1 MFLNAAMLAV
11 LGILCLIGTILCV
24 IFAILGFANNR
35 SGKFAWLTGFL
46 VCLIGMAL
54 CIYLFVTKAVNKVKN
69 FTENLNEHMTESLQ
83 GYSDSLAFY
92 NQAQL
97 QSNEHIQLLKSYYPD
112 SAAVPDQFYYYM
124 GFESYYRFPLRYPYS
139 IHCNL
144 FKENGELYD
153 ESKVAR
159 FDENDNGEIRTSV
172 DQIDRIALDKNYL
185 LIDRKVSSTRSA
197 EPIHHYVLFHFDSG
211 QSEEVASEKELFRL
225 AKQKGYRGAQKLM
238 TINEYNDLFYPEM
251 TASESE

>member
-1 MFLNAAMLAV
+1 MFLNAALLIV
-11 LGILCLIGTILCV
+11 LGILCLIGTIVCV

-46 VCLIGMAL
+46 VCIIGMVL
-54 CIYLFVTKAVNKVKN
+54 CIYLFISKAVNKVKH
-69 FTENLNEHMTESLQ
+69 FTENLNEHMTESWQ
-83 GYSDSLAFY
+83 NYSDSLSY
-92 NQAQL
+92 SNQLQM

-139 IHCNL
+139 IHCSL
-144 FKENGELYD
+144 FKENGDLYD

-159 FDENDNGEIRTSV
+159 FDENDNGEIKTSI

-197 EPIHHYVLFHFDSG
+197 DPIHHYVLFHFDSG
-211 QSEEVASEKELFRL
+211 QSEEASSEKELIRM
-225 AKQKGYRGAQKLM
+225 AKQKGYKGAEKLI
-238 TINEYNDLFYPEM
+238 TINEYNDLFYTQAPVPDNE
-251 TASESE
+251 

>member
-1 MFLNAAMLAV
+1 MTLNAV
-11 LGILCLIGTILCV
+11 LIILLGLLCLIGTVLCV

-35 SGKFAWLTGFL
+35 SGKYAWLTGFL
-46 VCLIGMAL
+46 VCLIGMVF
-54 CIYLFVTKAVNKVKN
+54 CIYLFVTKAVNKVKH
-69 FTENLNEHMTESLQ
+69 FTENLNERMTESWQ
-83 GYSDSLAFY
+83 SYSDSLSY
-92 NQAQL
+92 SNQAEL

-112 SAAVPDQFYYYM
+112 SSAVSDQFYYYT

-144 FKENGELYD
+144 FKENGDLYD

-159 FDENDNGEIRTSV
+159 FDENDNGEIKTSI

-197 EPIHHYVLFHFDSG
+197 DPIHHYILFHFDSG
-211 QSEEVASEKELFRL
+211 QSEEATSEKELMRL
-225 AKQKGYRGAQKLM
+225 AKQKGYQGAEKLI
-238 TINEYNDLFYPEM
+238 TINEYNDLFYPE
-251 TASESE
+251 TKVSAGE

>member
-1 MFLNAAMLAV
+1 MSLNALLIIV
-11 LGILCLIGTILCV
+11 LGILCLIGTVLCI

-46 VCLIGMAL
+46 VSLVGMVL
-54 CIYLFVTKAVNKVKN
+54 CIYLFISKAVNKVKH
-69 FTENLNEHMTESLQ
+69 FTENLNEHMTESWQ
-83 GYSDSLAFY
+83 NYSDSLSY
-92 NQAQL
+92 SNQLQM

-112 SAAVPDQFYYYM
+112 STAVPDQFYYYM

-159 FDENDNGEIRTSV
+159 FDENDNGEIKTSV
-172 DQIDRIALDKNYL
+172 DQIDRIALDKNFL

-211 QSEEVASEKELFRL
+211 QSEEAASEKELIRM
-225 AKQKGYRGAQKLM
+225 AKQKGYRGAEKLI

-251 TASESE
+251 TGSGSE